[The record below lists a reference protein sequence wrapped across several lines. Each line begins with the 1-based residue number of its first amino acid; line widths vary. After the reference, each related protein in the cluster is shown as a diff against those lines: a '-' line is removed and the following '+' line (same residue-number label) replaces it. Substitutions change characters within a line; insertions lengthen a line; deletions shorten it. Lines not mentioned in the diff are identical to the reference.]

1 MSESTAI
8 IVILGI
14 AILVF
19 IAFDF
24 PTTATKSPTR
34 LPPKSPPADPP
45 PDVANHWRGK
55 VLGNGSSNTL
65 IVPAILPDGRLI
77 DAKCKSGWQW
87 SVVTTG
93 SKVFGSIDSDGNYIV
108 EGIVT

>member
-1 MSESTAI
+1 MSDDSVI
-8 IVILGI
+8 IVAGLVIAGI
-14 AILVF
+14 VLWDVF
-19 IAFDF
+19 SW
-24 PTTATKSPTR
+24 PTQPPTKSPPVT
-34 LPPKSPPADPP
+34 PP

-87 SVVTTG
+87 SVVTNG
-93 SKVFGSIDSDGNYIV
+93 SKVFGSIDPKGNYIV